1 MHAAEADEI
10 NELEAMIYYGLQITN
25 PPERFLN
32 VEHQVST
39 KVNRETWKAR
49 FGM

>member
-1 MHAAEADEI
+1 MHAAEADEV

-25 PPERFLN
+25 PSERFLN
-32 VEHQVST
+32 VEHQVGT
-39 KVNRETWKAR
+39 KADRETWKAW